1 MLKRL
6 RRKLVAV
13 ILVMVG
19 SVLVLA
25 FSTSFF
31 SLYHT
36 QQGIISEAL
45 ELGLSGN
52 VRSISEYPAGSSE
65 ARAPKVL
72 AITVDVDQSGVVLE
86 SNYSS
91 VVIDKDV
98 FRKILETAS
107 RSESSEGYDATAHVA
122 WRKALISDG
131 ALRVAMVDTY
141 GSYYSL
147 RAQLLQDVAIVIMGL
162 AALAAISWWISGWIL
177 QPVEDAWEQ
186 QHRFISDASHELKTP
201 LSVIIANTEILLR
214 EEGLPAGSRRWI
226 ESTADESSHMKGLV
240 EELLELARA
249 DEDQLRAGGI
259 SRKDDVDLSEMVE
272 SASLEFDAVA
282 FERGSAIEDSIE
294 GDVHVTG
301 DEVWL
306 SRLVRILLDNAC
318 KYAYAGTT
326 VTVSLRRQGRSC
338 VLSVTNVGD
347 VIAPEDL
354 KHIFDRFY
362 RTDQARSRDSRAGG
376 FGLGLAIAKSVAI
389 SSGGDI
395 HATSSEEAGTTLS
408 VTLPLRQPSQLR
420 GQA

>member
-107 RSESSEGYDATAHVA
+107 RSESSEGSDATAHVA
-122 WRKALISDG
+122 WRKA
-131 ALRVAMVDTY
+131 RP
-141 GSYYSL
+141 GS
-147 RAQLLQDVAIVIMGL
+147 
-162 AALAAISWWISGWIL
+162 
-177 QPVEDAWEQ
+177 
-186 QHRFISDASHELKTP
+186 
-201 LSVIIANTEILLR
+201 
-214 EEGLPAGSRRWI
+214 
-226 ESTADESSHMKGLV
+226 
-240 EELLELARA
+240 
-249 DEDQLRAGGI
+249 
-259 SRKDDVDLSEMVE
+259 
-272 SASLEFDAVA
+272 
-282 FERGSAIEDSIE
+282 
-294 GDVHVTG
+294 
-301 DEVWL
+301 
-306 SRLVRILLDNAC
+306 
-318 KYAYAGTT
+318 
-326 VTVSLRRQGRSC
+326 
-338 VLSVTNVGD
+338 
-347 VIAPEDL
+347 
-354 KHIFDRFY
+354 
-362 RTDQARSRDSRAGG
+362 
-376 FGLGLAIAKSVAI
+376 
-389 SSGGDI
+389 
-395 HATSSEEAGTTLS
+395 
-408 VTLPLRQPSQLR
+408 
-420 GQA
+420 